1 MPIIVRN
8 ITTMLFRM
16 PAWPAPVLGEGDGL
30 VVTVSIG
37 PGKSGL
43 ITVLLFLPVTELCTS
58 SQLNA
63 TIMAEYSITDHKKDL
78 TIKLNRFLLYS
89 FIRFDLGNSKIH
101 Q

>member
-8 ITTMLFRM
+8 TTTMLFRI
-16 PAWPAPVLGEGDGL
+16 PEWPALVLGEGVGL
-30 VVTVSIG
+30 VVTVSID

-63 TIMAEYSITDHKKDL
+63 TMRAE
-78 TIKLNRFLLYS
+78 
-89 FIRFDLGNSKIH
+89 
-101 Q
+101 